1 MDKIVRDSLYPVL
14 LGSDTLCHACVRRL
28 KKEYGLPIT
37 VLTGKRA
44 MTLRFIS
51 GVLLYNAPPTF
62 SDGILLSILSDL
74 EENSGYRIPLLVL
87 CDEAYR
93 PFVTRNREVLEEK
106 FILRDAKAILGLWE
120 DNGEL

>member
-1 MDKIVRDSLYPVL
+1 M
-14 LGSDTLCHACVRRL
+14 
-28 KKEYGLPIT
+28 
-37 VLTGKRA
+37 
-44 MTLRFIS
+44 
-51 GVLLYNAPPTF
+51 
-62 SDGILLSILSDL
+62 
-74 EENSGYRIPLLVL
+74 L